1 MTNQRPSYLG
11 GKSRS
16 HFVNILDPVRLWLAC
31 SDSAFVDADFIS
43 CAGIRLK
50 WIWISYARSVD
61 EAGIAWAI
69 ASEAI
74 AFEAGFAVE
83 FIVTLLAAN
92 KNADAIDKLVSVFAN
107 ALKPRAFVD
116 TVFSYSIIVVSVV
129 AAFVDVFALVA
140 FQLLTDLAV
149 TVVAT
154 EIIDANLSVMT
165 SFGIIFA
172 FVIVVVF
179 F

>member
-1 MTNQRPSYLG
+1 M
-11 GKSRS
+11 
-16 HFVNILDPVRLWLAC
+16 
-31 SDSAFVDADFIS
+31 
-43 CAGIRLK
+43 
-50 WIWISYARSVD
+50 
-61 EAGIAWAI
+61 
-69 ASEAI
+69 
-74 AFEAGFAVE
+74 
-83 FIVTLLAAN
+83 LAAN

-107 ALKPRAFVD
+107 ALKPMAFVD